1 MALWVIIGCMAFI
14 ILAGSSR
21 GRGGVAF
28 ADVTTLVILLGIIA
42 IADLLL
48 SQFFYTGDTGWTLAA
63 LLAAA
68 FALDAFYGLLAP
80 DRQKQ
85 RDKKL
90 RRLMHGR
97 RRA

>member
-1 MALWVIIGCMAFI
+1 MAVWVIIGAMAFML
-14 ILAGSSR
+14 LAGGAR

-28 ADVTTLVILLGIIA
+28 ADVTVLVVLLAMIA
-42 IADLLL
+42 IVDTIL
-48 SQFFYTGDTGWTLAA
+48 SQFFYTGDTAWTLAA
-63 LLAAA
+63 LFAGA

-80 DRQKQ
+80 ERQKA
-85 RDKKL
+85 RDRKL